1 MKSQPEQVTVDV
13 DELDRQ
19 AWNLPV
25 PAKPPKASQ
34 APFSVQSGRED
45 KTEPES
51 EAA

>member
-34 APFSVQSGRED
+34 APFSDAVRTRGQDR
-45 KTEPES
+45 
-51 EAA
+51 A